1 MATKKLKRLKKKVR
15 MTEVQKGREKI
26 QGFEEKEVIEIALE
40 KHA

>member
-1 MATKKLKRLKKKVR
+1 